1 MIVRHEKA
9 SDRAA
14 VHALVEAAFGRRDE
28 ADLVDRLREEGSV
41 VLSLIA
47 IDDNVIVGHILLTR
61 MDAPFT
67 ALALAPLAVSP
78 DRQRGGIGSQL
89 VGAALDRVR
98 AAGWQ
103 AVFVLGDP
111 GYYRR
116 FGFDPER
123 ARTFS
128 SPYAGPYLM
137 VLALTGK
144 LPGSAGAI
152 AYARPFASLN

>member
-14 VHALVEAAFGRRDE
+14 VHALVEVAFGRRDE
-28 ADLVDRLREEGSV
+28 ADLVDRLRQDGSV
-41 VLSLIA
+41 VLSLVA
-47 IDDNVIVGHILLTR
+47 LDDSVIVGHILLTR
-61 MDAPFT
+61 MEAPFT
-67 ALALAPLAVSP
+67 ALGLAPLAVRP
-78 DRQRGGIGSQL
+78 DRQRAGIGSQL

-103 AVFVLGDP
+103 AVFVFGDP
-111 GYYRR
+111 GYYGR
-116 FGFDPER
+116 FGFDAAQ
-123 ARTFS
+123 ARGFS
-128 SPYAGPYLM
+128 SPYAGPHLL

-144 LPGSAGAI
+144 LPVSAGAI